1 MSPKLPAPSVELGG
15 PKLGWLKMFTQSDR
29 NCSSIRS
36 LTLMVLARD
45 MLKTFKYGPRSV
57 FRPLLPNV
65 PDVAEAYAAVLNQ
78 EIELTG
84 DEDTPVFGLPT
95 RLGNHAQPL
104 PQSEKLL
111 FTELVI
117 VNGFPLWMSIVPL
130 ICHPP
135 MAAFYTALPPLAYV
149 LPLPKGK
156 S

>member
-1 MSPKLPAPSVELGG
+1 M
-15 PKLGWLKMFTQSDR
+15 
-29 NCSSIRS
+29 
-36 LTLMVLARD
+36 LMVLARD

-57 FRPLLPNV
+57 FLPLLPNV

-84 DEDTPVFGLPT
+84 DAGTPAFGLPT
-95 RLGNHAQPL
+95 RLGNHEQPL

-111 FTELVI
+111 FTLLVM
-117 VNGFPLWMSIVPL
+117 VNGFPLWMTIVPL

-135 MAAFYTALPPLAYV
+135 MAASTGAVAPLIYF
-149 LPLPKGK
+149 LPLPKGR